1 MGGRQRVVISWIP
14 ARLLGKPDFSG
25 HPKIPSTNY
34 PAPRQGGGSYLFI
47 ARPGTR
53 LAEPVQVYAHGVGT
67 RGISACNKLLYMLIV
82 PVAACLP
89 YGFTA
94 IMAIAV
100 SVLISAY
107 RFSFL
112 FALLLIDN
120 FLGRIRFNLLGKT
133 RLGISGYFILSKKK
147 TGQKMRRD
155 NLF

>member
-67 RGISACNKLLYMLIV
+67 RGISAAIHANS
-82 PVAACLP
+82 AGSCLP
-89 YGFTA
+89 TVRIYSNNGNSYVCFNFRVQ
-94 IMAIAV
+94 IFV
-100 SVLISAY
+100 PFCISFD
-107 RFSFL
+107 RQFFRPDTIQ
-112 FALLLIDN
+112 FV
-120 FLGRIRFNLLGKT
+120 GKT
-133 RLGISGYFILSKKK
+133 RSGMSGYFILSKKK